1 MDKLIE
7 ALLERQ
13 RKSGENDQVF
23 GRRLGMSRALW
34 NAVRHGRR
42 RMTVKHLGRML
53 WVYPDLEN
61 EALEYLKTIGKEVQ
75 R

>member
-1 MDKLIE
+1 MEKLIE

-13 RKSGENDQVF
+13 RKSGENDQAF

-42 RMTVKHLGRML
+42 RLTEAGKSKIRVL
-53 WVYPDLEN
+53 LE
-61 EALEYLKTIGKEVQ
+61 GK
-75 R
+75 

>member
-13 RKSGENDQVF
+13 RKQGESDESF
-23 GRRLGMSRALW
+23 GRRLGMSRTLW

-42 RMTVKHLGRML
+42 RLTVEHLGKVL
-53 WVYPDLEN
+53 QTHPDLED
-61 EALEYLKTIGKEVQ
+61 EVLQYLRTQVRGEG
-75 R
+75 